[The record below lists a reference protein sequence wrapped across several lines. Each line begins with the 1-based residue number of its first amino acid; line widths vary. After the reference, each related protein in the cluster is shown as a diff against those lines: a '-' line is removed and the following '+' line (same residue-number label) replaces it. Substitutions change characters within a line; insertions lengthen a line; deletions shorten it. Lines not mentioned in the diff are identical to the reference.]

1 MKIFLVIFVI
11 SLSLSLSIELT
22 KIINPE
28 ITDYDFGDKNNDLV
42 TGLAGDGTAYTVA
55 YDKEWYSGYLDPSP
69 FFKT

>member
-1 MKIFLVIFVI
+1 MKIFLVILVI
-11 SLSLSLSIELT
+11 SLSLSLSIVFT

-42 TGLAGDGTAYTVA
+42 IGLAGDGTAYTVA

>member
-11 SLSLSLSIELT
+11 SLSLSIELP

-28 ITDYDFGDKNNDLV
+28 IPDYDFGDKNEDLV

>member
-1 MKIFLVIFVI
+1 MKIFLVILVI
-11 SLSLSLSIELT
+11 SLSLSSSIEFT

-42 TGLAGDGTAYTVA
+42 IGLAGDGTAYTVA